1 MSSPT
6 IAPSRQVTLPSRAIP
21 LSWVL
26 LLALLVHGPLLLMQL
41 PNGSYDADFHKF
53 FAAHYAQHWFNPW
66 NDKWFTGFSQTTYP
80 PMEQQ
85 WMAMFSHVMG
95 LNLAYSLVQ
104 LIAILLLPIG
114 VFRYARIWVSERA
127 ASYAAIG
134 SVLLGSLSFLV
145 YEAGQLSTTW
155 AAPLYLLALAYFYEW
170 MRDARFLAL
179 LKALALTMA
188 AASAHHVTL
197 LFASVI
203 FAIPVFFTA
212 LIDRKREGADST
224 IAGVVSRA
232 AIYAGLSLAGVIV
245 VLLPYW
251 VALMKNPIKQMP
263 IPHGSRENFFSQGWL
278 AVNYILVPWGALLLA
293 LPFIFSKGLK
303 ETRLRPLFFG
313 FWITMIFALG
323 GTTPLPR
330 MLLGAM
336 AAVVNGLT
344 GKNIHNPFDVLT
356 FERFSFWAGLMA
368 LPIVALLAVK
378 LIDRYRTKAIFGLG
392 VLDALTMAMAVAWP
406 VYHPIHDAP
415 FSTAEIV
422 SFLNRDGHDNFRFL
436 TLGFGLGVLA
446 ALTMAMAVSWPV
458 YHPIHDAPFSTA
470 EIVSF
475 LNRDGHDKFR
485 FLTLGFGNKMSE
497 VGIYANASSVD
508 GEYNSARLLPEMT
521 QYGSAQLTNSK
532 YYGTNG
538 IESLRAVLK
547 HADQY
552 GLKWIFVRDTYYEP
566 LLAFAGWRKTEV
578 YDRGNVSLWVKDGIP
593 PAHPTPYGQPPTAM
607 EGLLWGTL
615 PIGSSILAMFL
626 VLAFPDRRQRRETI
640 EFPLVATE
648 EPLLREAR

>member
-6 IAPSRQVTLPSRAIP
+6 IAAGRQVSLPSRAVP

-26 LLALLVHGPLLLMQL
+26 LLALLVHGSLLLMQL
-41 PNGSYDADFHKF
+41 PNDSYDADFHKF

-66 NDKWFTGFSQTTYP
+66 NEKWFTGFSQTTYP

-85 WMAMFSHVMG
+85 WMALFSHLIG
-95 LNLAYSLVQ
+95 LDLAYALVQ
-104 LIAILLLPIG
+104 MIAILLLPIG
-114 VFRYARIWVSERA
+114 VYRYARIWVSERA

-134 SVLLGSLSFLV
+134 SVLLGSLSSLV
-145 YEAGQLSTTW
+145 YQAGQLSTTW
-155 AAPLYLLALAYFYEW
+155 AAPLYLIALAYFYEW
-170 MRDARFLAL
+170 SREARFMAL

-203 FAIPVFFTA
+203 FAVPVLFTA
-212 LIDRKREGADST
+212 IIDRKRDGLDAT
-224 IAGVVSRA
+224 VGGVITRA
-232 AIYAGLSLAGVIV
+232 AIYAGLSLAGILV

-251 VALMKNPIKQMP
+251 VALLHNPIKQMP
-263 IPHGSRENFFSQGWL
+263 IPHGSRENFFSQWWL
-278 AVNYILVPWGALLLA
+278 TVNYILVPWGALLLA
-293 LPFIFSKGLK
+293 LPYVFYKGLK

-313 FWITMIFALG
+313 FWFTMIFALG

-330 MLLGAM
+330 ALLGSM

-344 GKNIHNPFDVLT
+344 GKNIRNPFDILT
-356 FERFSFWAGLMA
+356 FERFCFWASLMA
-368 LPIVALLAVK
+368 LPIVALMAVK
-378 LIDRYRTKAIFGLG
+378 LIDRYGNKAAFVLG
-392 VLDALTMAMAVAWP
+392 TLGALTMAW
-406 VYHPIHDAP
+406 
-415 FSTAEIV
+415 
-422 SFLNRDGHDNFRFL
+422 
-436 TLGFGLGVLA
+436 
-446 ALTMAMAVSWPV
+446 AVSWPV

-470 EIVSF
+470 EVVSF

-485 FLTLGFGNKMSE
+485 FLTLGFGSKMSE

-552 GLKWIFVRDTYYEP
+552 GLKYIFVRDPYYEP

-578 YDRGNVSLWVKDGIP
+578 YDRGNVTLWVKDGIP
-593 PAHPTPYGQPPTAM
+593 PAHPTPYGTPPTAM

-615 PIGSSILAMFL
+615 PIGSSILAL
-626 VLAFPDRRQRRETI
+626 VLMLLFPDRRRGHETI
-640 EFPLVATE
+640 EFPLVESE
-648 EPLLREAR
+648 EPLLREAN

>member
-6 IAPSRQVTLPSRAIP
+6 IAPGRQVSLPSRAIP

-26 LLALLVHGPLLLMQL
+26 LLAILVHGSLLLMQL
-41 PNGSYDADFHKF
+41 PNNSYDADFHKF

-66 NDKWFTGFSQTTYP
+66 NEKWFTGFSQTTYP

-85 WMAMFSHVMG
+85 WMALFSHIIG

-114 VFRYARIWVSERA
+114 VYRYARIWVSERA
-127 ASYAAIG
+127 ASYAAAG
-134 SVLLGSLSFLV
+134 SVLLGSLSSLV
-145 YEAGQLSTTW
+145 YQAGQLSTTW
-155 AAPLYLLALAYFYEW
+155 AAPLYLIALAYFYEW
-170 MRDARFLAL
+170 AREARFMAL
-179 LKALALTMA
+179 IKALALTMA

-203 FAIPVFFTA
+203 FAIPVMFTA
-212 LIDRKREGADST
+212 IIDRKRDGLDAT
-224 IAGVVSRA
+224 LGGVIIRSAV
-232 AIYAGLSLAGVIV
+232 YAGLTIAGVIV

-251 VALMKNPIKQMP
+251 VALMHNPIKQMP
-263 IPHGSRENFFSQGWL
+263 IPHGSRENFFSQWWL
-278 AVNYILVPWGALLLA
+278 TVNYILVPWGALLLA
-293 LPFIFSKGLK
+293 LPFIFYKGLK

-313 FWITMIFALG
+313 FWFTMLFALG
-323 GTTPLPR
+323 GTTPFPR
-330 MLLGAM
+330 ALLGAM
-336 AAVVNGLT
+336 AAVVNAIT
-344 GKNIHNPFDVLT
+344 GKNIRNPFDILT
-356 FERFSFWAGLMA
+356 FERFCFWASLMA

-378 LIDRYRTKAIFGLG
+378 LIDRYGNKAAFALG
-392 VLDALTMAMAVAWP
+392 TLGAATMAWAVAWP

-415 FSTAEIV
+415 FSTSEV
-422 SFLNRDGHDNFRFL
+422 
-436 TLGFGLGVLA
+436 
-446 ALTMAMAVSWPV
+446 
-458 YHPIHDAPFSTA
+458 
-470 EIVSF
+470 VSF

-485 FLTLGFGNKMSE
+485 YLTLGFGNKMSE

-552 GLKWIFVRDTYYEP
+552 GLKYIFVRDPYYEP

-578 YDRGNVSLWVKDGIP
+578 YDRGNVTLWVKDGIP
-593 PAHPTPYGQPPTAM
+593 PAHPTPYGTPPTAM
-607 EGLLWGTL
+607 EGILWGTL
-615 PIGSSILAMFL
+615 PIGSSILAL
-626 VLAFPDRRQRRETI
+626 VLMLLFPDRRRTRETLK
-640 EFPLVATE
+640 FPMVESE

>member
-1 MSSPT
+1 
-6 IAPSRQVTLPSRAIP
+6 

-26 LLALLVHGPLLLMQL
+26 LLALLVHGPLLLMQIT
-41 PNGSYDADFHKF
+41 NDSYDADFHKF
-53 FAAHYAQHWFNPW
+53 FAAHYATHWFNPW
-66 NDKWFTGFSQTTYP
+66 NEKWFTGFSQTTYP

-85 WMAMFSHVMG
+85 WMALFSHVMG
-95 LNLAYSLVQ
+95 LNLAYIFVQ

-114 VFRYARIWVSERA
+114 VYKYARIWVGERA

-134 SVLLGSLSFLV
+134 SILLGSLVSLV
-145 YEAGQLSTTW
+145 YMSGQLSTTW
-155 AAPLYLLALAYFYEW
+155 AAPLYLIALPYFYEW
-170 MRDARFLAL
+170 AREGRVMAL
-179 LKALALTMA
+179 LKALALTLA

-197 LFASVI
+197 LFASVL
-203 FAIPVFFTA
+203 FTIPVLVTA
-212 LIDRKREGADST
+212 IMDRKRDGLNAT
-224 IAGVVSRA
+224 AAGVVTRA
-232 AIYAGLSLAGVIV
+232 AVYAALSLGGVIL

-251 VALMKNPIKQMP
+251 IALVHNPIKQMP

-293 LPFIFSKGLK
+293 LPFIFVKGLQ
-303 ETRLRPLFFG
+303 ESRLRPLFFG
-313 FWITMIFALG
+313 FWITMIFGLG

-330 MLLGAM
+330 ILLGAL
-336 AAVVNGLT
+336 AGVVNAVT
-344 GKNIHNPFDVLT
+344 GANVHNPFDILT
-356 FERFSFWAGLMA
+356 FERFSFWANLMA
-368 LPIVALLAVK
+368 LPIVGLLAVK
-378 LIDRYRTKAIFGLG
+378 LVDRYGQKAVFVLG
-392 VLDALTMAMAVAWP
+392 TLAAFTAAMAVAWP

-415 FSTAEIV
+415 FSTKEVI
-422 SFLNRDGHDNFRFL
+422 
-436 TLGFGLGVLA
+436 
-446 ALTMAMAVSWPV
+446 
-458 YHPIHDAPFSTA
+458 
-470 EIVSF
+470 SF

-485 FLTLGFGNKMSE
+485 YLTLGFGSKMSE

-552 GLKWIFVRDTYYEP
+552 GLRYIFIRDPYYEP
-566 LLAFAGWRKTEV
+566 LIAFAGWRKSEV
-578 YDRGNVSLWVKDGIP
+578 YDRGNVSMWTKDGIP
-593 PAHPTPYGQPPTAM
+593 PAHKTPYGTPPTAM

-615 PIGSSILAMFL
+615 PIGSS
-626 VLAFPDRRQRRETI
+626 VLALFLMLMFPDKRRKLETI
-640 EFPLVATE
+640 EFPLAASE